1 MSPDPFVG
9 DVGRVVAELS
19 VAAAPAA
26 APAPAPAA
34 SSSAAASAGPLC
46 LSLAELV
53 SWGEAFGRSVRAP
66 RVVAL
71 HGELGAGKTTLVQ
84 AIARGYGVT
93 VPVTSPTFAL
103 VHEYA
108 AGGALI
114 YHLDLYRLR
123 DARDLL
129 HIGWSD
135 IVESGALVLIEWP
148 DRAGAALP
156 EGAMHLSLAHVPND
170 HEHRL
175 LTQR

>member
-9 DVGRVVAELS
+9 DAGRVLADLS
-19 VAAAPAA
+19 VTASLPVT
-26 APAPAPAA
+26 A
-34 SSSAAASAGPLC
+34 SSRPLC
-46 LSLAELV
+46 LSVTELV

-93 VPVTSPTFAL
+93 APVTSPTFAL
-103 VHEYA
+103 VHEYV

-156 EGAMHLSLAHVPND
+156 EGAIHLSLSHVPND

-175 LTQR
+175 LTKR